1 MMIPRCLNSDTLSSG
16 FPFNNMSGGFLAST
30 LFSVYSDTCS
40 SGLPSVVGG
49 GLIEMEHAV
58 KLVT

>member
-1 MMIPRCLNSDTLSSG
+1 MMIPRYLNSDTLSTG
-16 FPFNNMSGGFLAST
+16 FPFNMSGGFSAST

-40 SGLPSVVGG
+40 SGSPSVVG